1 MTEKLFIGKASV
13 QTAIY
18 LFEVG
23 HPHNVQQKV
32 KFINFAEDGYK
43 RANRKKAS
51 NSVNLSDNDH
61 AKERYDEV
69 VNLILNRAVTQS
81 YLKPEDYIEDT
92 ITLNGD
98 DWTFSKH
105 KKIDTCP
112 TIDDFRCT
120 VADYLAWEV
129 SNLLKHKKEEDSL
142 GKF

>member
-1 MTEKLFIGKASV
+1 M
-13 QTAIY
+13 
-18 LFEVG
+18 
-23 HPHNVQQKV
+23 

-51 NSVNLSDNDH
+51 NSVNLSDDDH

-81 YLKPEDYIEDT
+81 YLKPEYYIEDT

-98 DWTFSKH
+98 DWTFGKH
-105 KKIDTCP
+105 NKVDSHP
-112 TIDDFRCT
+112 TLNDFRRT

-129 SNLLKHKKEEDSL
+129 SDLLKNQKDEEDSL